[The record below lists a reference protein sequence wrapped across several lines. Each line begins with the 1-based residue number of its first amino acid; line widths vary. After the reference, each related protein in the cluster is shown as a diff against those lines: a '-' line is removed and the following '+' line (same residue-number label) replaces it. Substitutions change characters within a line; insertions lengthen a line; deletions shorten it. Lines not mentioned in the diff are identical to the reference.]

1 MRRKIVAANWK
12 MNMSTEDGIV
22 FFQQLRQLP
31 WPKDVDAIVAP
42 PSLYLQKLFEVKGH
56 AELSGQNCHSEQQGA
71 FTGEVSATMLTD
83 VGAQYCIV
91 GHSERRK
98 YFEESSS
105 FLKAKVN
112 ALLENGLSPIYC
124 CGETES
130 ERQTGAHFE
139 TVKNQLTAELF
150 ALDSSSF
157 ENVIIAYEPVW
168 AIGTGLTATAAQ
180 AQEMHSF
187 IRSVVET
194 NYGREIAEKMC
205 VLYGG
210 SCNPSNAKELFQCED
225 VDGGLIGG
233 ASMDPSSF
241 LQIAQSFQE

>member
-1 MRRKIVAANWK
+1 
-12 MNMSTEDGIV
+12 MSTEDGID

-31 WPKDVDAIVAP
+31 WPKDVEAIVAP

-56 AELSGQNCHSEQQGA
+56 AELCGQNCHSEQQGA

-83 VGAQYCIV
+83 VGAKYCIV

-112 ALLENGLSPIYC
+112 ALLENGLSPLYC

-130 ERQTGAHFE
+130 ERQLGAHFE

-150 ALDSSSF
+150 ALDGSSF
-157 ENVIIAYEPVW
+157 EKVIIAYEPVW
-168 AIGTGLTATAAQ
+168 AIGTGLNATAEQ

-187 IRSVVET
+187 IRSAVET
-194 NYGREIAEKMC
+194 NYGREIADKTC

-210 SCNPSNAKELFQCED
+210 SCKPSNAKELFQCED

>member
-1 MRRKIVAANWK
+1 
-12 MNMSTEDGIV
+12 MSTEDGID
-22 FFQQLRQLP
+22 FFQQLRQLE
-31 WPKDVDAIVAP
+31 WPKDVKAIVAP
-42 PSLYLQKLFEVKGH
+42 PNLYLQMLNSVKGH
-56 AELSGQNCHSEQQGA
+56 AELSGQNCHSEPQGA
-71 FTGEVSATMLTD
+71 FTGEVSAKMLTD

-124 CGETES
+124 CGETET

-150 ALDSSSF
+150 AMDSSSF
-157 ENVIIAYEPVW
+157 EKVIIAYEPVW
-168 AIGTGLTATAAQ
+168 AIGTGLTATAEQ

-187 IRSVVET
+187 IRSTVET

>member
-12 MNMSTEDGIV
+12 MNMSTDDGID
-22 FFQQLRQLP
+22 FFQKLIQSS
-31 WPKDVDAIVAP
+31 WPDDVEAIVAP
-42 PSLYLQKLFEVKGH
+42 PNLYLQMLKEVKGH
-56 AELSGQNCHSEQQGA
+56 AELCGQNCHSEQQGA
-71 FTGEVSATMLTD
+71 FTGEVSAKMLTD
-83 VGAQYCIV
+83 VGAQYCLV

-98 YFEESSS
+98 YFEESSL

-112 ALLENGLSPIYC
+112 AVLENGLSPIYC

-130 ERQTGAHFE
+130 ERRLGAHFE

-157 ENVIIAYEPVW
+157 EKVIIAYEPVW
-168 AIGTGLTATAAQ
+168 AIGTGLTATAGQ

-187 IRSVVET
+187 VRSVVET
-194 NYGREIAEKMC
+194 NYGREIASKMC